1 MPVSTRNV
9 LQDLWPCDGP
19 RMLGPDV
26 IEPISRLLVRH
37 HWQTRVVGTQSPRLR
52 DISTEAMMHLRIS
65 SLWGRRDSSVIQPDT
80 HMLVQRCILHSSH
93 HSSTNDGWADDN
105 STSGICSHEH
115 WGALLSPRTRD
126 LGQAALCR
134 GGLGSTRLVYAGAP
148 ALRFPDCCRPGVV
161 NRKSARSRSI
171 LTSVSAQSPALYLT
185 RHPSD
190 IFPDTKFK
198 QSAQNQQNPFSQLPA
213 PGKTTQQCIST
224 PSSSLSRL
232 PSPRLSR
239 VRLRAVTRSTI
250 SDLESTTASHATKA
264 TVLFPK
270 AGAISASSA
279 AKASAATEGGARAR
293 RERSGCEHGAPRCWA

>member
-1 MPVSTRNV
+1 
-9 LQDLWPCDGP
+9 
-19 RMLGPDV
+19 
-26 IEPISRLLVRH
+26 
-37 HWQTRVVGTQSPRLR
+37 
-52 DISTEAMMHLRIS
+52 
-65 SLWGRRDSSVIQPDT
+65 
-80 HMLVQRCILHSSH
+80 MLVQRCILHSSH

-148 ALRFPDCCRPGVV
+148 ALRFPDCCRPGVG
-161 NRKSARSRSI
+161 NRQSARSRSI

-190 IFPDTKFK
+190 IFPDAKFT
-198 QSAQNQQNPFSQLPA
+198 QSAKHQQNPSSQLPA
-213 PGKTTQQCIST
+213 PEHTTQQCIST

-232 PSPRLSR
+232 PSPPWSW

-250 SDLESTTASHATKA
+250 SDLESTTASSARKA
-264 TVLFPK
+264 TILLP
-270 AGAISASSA
+270 GAAFAILASSA